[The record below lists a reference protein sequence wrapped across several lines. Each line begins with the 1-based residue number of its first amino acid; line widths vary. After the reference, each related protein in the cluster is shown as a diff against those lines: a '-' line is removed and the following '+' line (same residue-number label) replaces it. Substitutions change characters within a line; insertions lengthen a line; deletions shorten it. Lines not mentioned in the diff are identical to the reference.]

1 VPTILSLPTGSLATL
16 TQSLRRN
23 SVR

>member
-1 VPTILSLPTGSLATL
+1 VPTILSLPTGSLPTF